1 MEKKKRIRLKVASP
15 CNANWDAMT
24 GDEAIRFCGLCK
36 KNVYQISNMTNDQVE
51 ELLANAGEEK
61 CGRFYQRKDGT
72 LVTADCSVGL
82 KRKRRKQAVIGASAG
97 FLSVLGVALSSV
109 GGAPPAS
116 NLPEQTTHVEP
127 EPESHPPT
135 EFDHETIMGLMIQM
149 PDELDEEPVVD
160 EAPAVDEEPE
170 PHRVRMGKISIHRDI
185 DIDLED

>member
-51 ELLANAGEEK
+51 ELLADAGEKK

-109 GGAPPAS
+109 GGAPPAAS
-116 NLPEQTTHVEP
+116 NLPEQTTHVDP

-135 EFDHETIMGLMIQM
+135 DWDRDMIMGEMIQM
-149 PDELDEEPVVD
+149 PDVEEIEELEEAIEEPQ
-160 EAPAVDEEPE
+160 

-185 DIDLED
+185 DLDD